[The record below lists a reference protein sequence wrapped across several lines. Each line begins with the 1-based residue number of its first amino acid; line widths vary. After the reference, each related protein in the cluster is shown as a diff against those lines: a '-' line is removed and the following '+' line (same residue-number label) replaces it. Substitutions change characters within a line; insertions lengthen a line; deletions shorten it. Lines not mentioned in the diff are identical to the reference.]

1 LTYLYIGI
9 LLFFGIHL
17 VPALG
22 PLKAGLGNRF
32 GDKGYRALFALA
44 SAAGL
49 GLMIWG
55 MAQAGKTPLYTPPEW
70 GVMAAYLLVF
80 PAFILLA
87 AAHMKGRI
95 RKMTRHPMLLGVLMW
110 AAGHLLA
117 NGDQAG
123 AWLFGSFAVY
133 SVFGMVSSSLRQPAP
148 AYTIKP
154 VHDVMA
160 LVGGI
165 GLALVFVFYAHQFLF
180 GVKII

>member
-9 LLFFGIHL
+9 LLFFGVHL

-22 PLKAGLGNRF
+22 PLKAGLVNRF
-32 GDKGYRALFALA
+32 GDKGFRALFALV
-44 SAAGL
+44 SATGL

-55 MAQAGKTPLYTPPEW
+55 MAQAGNIPLYTPPAW
-70 GVMAAYLLVF
+70 GVMVTYLLVF
-80 PAFILLA
+80 PAFVLLA
-87 AAHMKGRI
+87 SAHMKGRI
-95 RKMTRHPMLLGVLMW
+95 RKMVRHPMLLGVLMW
-110 AAGHLLA
+110 AIGHLLA
-117 NGDQAG
+117 NGDLAG

-133 SVFGMVSSSLRQPAP
+133 SVFGMVSASLREPAP
-148 AYTIKP
+148 DYTIKP

-165 GLALVFVFYAHQFLF
+165 ALALVFVFYAHQLLF